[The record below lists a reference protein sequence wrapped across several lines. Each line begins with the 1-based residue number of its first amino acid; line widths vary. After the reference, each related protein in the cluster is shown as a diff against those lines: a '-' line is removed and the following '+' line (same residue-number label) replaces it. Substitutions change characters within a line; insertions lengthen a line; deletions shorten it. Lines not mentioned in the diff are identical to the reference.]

1 MKWYGQQCKSHYVDD
16 TQLYVSFFP
25 YSLSTLPKPLSIESK
40 GIVTGTG
47 RSHRREQRGW
57 LQVVNVANSE
67 LITLTIQRQTN
78 VDNLIDSI
86 IRRASSF
93 LSPVSIIL
101 FPGGGLVMLTFPHP
115 GWATRIFCLK
125 PDEPQRQLVAKAWC
139 LPHHE
144 ASLKY
149 QYSPACAHPF
159 SSCIQAL
166 MVFFWGG
173 VCLFLQRVQ
182 WAKLK
187 PFEKL
192 FLLSRAG
199 TAYTTG
205 TPCLAEHSIHQSPA
219 VPSDSTSS
227 QPGASSQKKELRS
240 LLMLALHCKMVT
252 QPSKERRENMAYT
265 RYQTI
270 IKY

>member
-1 MKWYGQQCKSHYVDD
+1 MVPTSSRSKPKISVLPSLRSSIFLMHSSTDG
-16 TQLYVSFFP
+16 FF
-25 YSLSTLPKPLSIESK
+25 
-40 GIVTGTG
+40 
-47 RSHRREQRGW
+47 
-57 LQVVNVANSE
+57 
-67 LITLTIQRQTN
+67 
-78 VDNLIDSI
+78 
-86 IRRASSF
+86 
-93 LSPVSIIL
+93 
-101 FPGGGLVMLTFPHP
+101 
-115 GWATRIFCLK
+115 
-125 PDEPQRQLVAKAWC
+125 
-139 LPHHE
+139 
-144 ASLKY
+144 
-149 QYSPACAHPF
+149 
-159 SSCIQAL
+159 
-166 MVFFWGG
+166 FFF

-205 TPCLAEHSIHQSPA
+205 IPCLAEHSIHQSPA

-227 QPGASSQKKELRS
+227 QPGAPSQKKEFRS

-252 QPSKERRENMAYT
+252 QPPKERRENIAYT

>member
-1 MKWYGQQCKSHYVDD
+1 M
-16 TQLYVSFFP
+16 
-25 YSLSTLPKPLSIESK
+25 
-40 GIVTGTG
+40 TGTG

-78 VDNLIDSI
+78 GDNLIDSI

-159 SSCIQAL
+159 S
-166 MVFFWGG
+166 
-173 VCLFLQRVQ
+173 
-182 WAKLK
+182 
-187 PFEKL
+187 
-192 FLLSRAG
+192 
-199 TAYTTG
+199 
-205 TPCLAEHSIHQSPA
+205 
-219 VPSDSTSS
+219 
-227 QPGASSQKKELRS
+227 
-240 LLMLALHCKMVT
+240 
-252 QPSKERRENMAYT
+252 
-265 RYQTI
+265 
-270 IKY
+270 

>member
-115 GWATRIFCLK
+115 GWPTRIFCLK

-166 MVFFWGG
+166 MVFFFFGS
-173 VCLFLQRVQ
+173 VCFCKGCSGLNSSHLKSCFFFLELGQHIQ
-182 WAKLK
+182 L
-187 PFEKL
+187 EL
-192 FLLSRAG
+192 RAWQN
-199 TAYTTG
+199 TA
-205 TPCLAEHSIHQSPA
+205 
-219 VPSDSTSS
+219 STS
-227 QPGASSQKKELRS
+227 
-240 LLMLALHCKMVT
+240 LLQCLQTAQAHSPEHLPRRKNCALCSCSH
-252 QPSKERRENMAYT
+252 YT
-265 RYQTI
+265 ARW
-270 IKY
+270 